1 MRREIPRLRS
11 SMLRLEDS
19 LSYVILS
26 TLTGECVTKSS
37 RWRRVFDVM
46 GWLLVTAIWMDCDE

>member
-1 MRREIPRLRS
+1 
-11 SMLRLEDS
+11 MLRLEDS